1 MIAFCHEY
9 HPRLLKTYHNY
20 KQSKEVEAEKTRII
34 SKQSHR
40 EKRKHT

>member
-20 KQSKEVEAEKTRII
+20 KQSKEVEVEAV
-34 SKQSHR
+34 SKL
-40 EKRKHT
+40 KYLP